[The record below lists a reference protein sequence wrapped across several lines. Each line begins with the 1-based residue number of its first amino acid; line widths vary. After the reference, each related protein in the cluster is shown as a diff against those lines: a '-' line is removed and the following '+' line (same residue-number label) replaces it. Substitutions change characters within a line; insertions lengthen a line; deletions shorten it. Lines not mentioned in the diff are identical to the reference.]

1 LQELHGRQKHKV
13 LADEKQGIVVVRK
26 GGLWTDLGLLG
37 GQLEIRVLDCGLG
50 IRLHASMISPSCGGN
65 ADMKMDGHRPTV
77 ACAMSLLAI
86 AITATVP
93 AASQRAPSLPDLA
106 RSVSP
111 AVVVIVTSDKNG
123 NPLAEGSGFVVDA
136 NGLIATNL
144 HVIRGAYSASV
155 TLANGDTYDSVL
167 VADAD
172 SRKDLALLQIKA
184 VDLKPVR
191 FGDSDSVQV
200 GQHVVAV
207 GNPRGLA
214 NSVSDGIVSAV
225 RQVEGMRLL
234 QTTAPISHGSSGG
247 PLLNDNAEVIGVT
260 RGTYPDGE
268 NLNFAIPANY
278 LKPMLRFLNR
288 STMRPLPEFN
298 AGSLE
303 TAEADEK
310 TVGAKG
316 EQVKADVTLD
326 GAWFATIADAKGSA
340 TVQFN
345 LIESSDG
352 DVAGTYTTS
361 LGGGGQIRGS
371 LKDSQFTF
379 ELKQSLQNCSGIFKG
394 TAKVNAGNAVGTY
407 TGTDCLG
414 DHGKGSLTMTK
425 SGGLAESAKT
435 QPTAPGVEITD
446 GQLGELRG
454 LRYIAVLAASNLPA
468 RNEITQILRQNGLQ
482 VVDAQHA
489 DLGLMLTIKYSSQG
503 EMIVADV
510 QGQAVRPTGPSTVH
524 RVWTYSDRVIKKSIK
539 EQDLAKAFV
548 KEFLSVYRRE
558 NR

>member
-1 LQELHGRQKHKV
+1 MAR
-13 LADEKQGIVVVRK
+13 AI
-26 GGLWTDLGLLG
+26 T
-37 GQLEIRVLDCGLG
+37 
-50 IRLHASMISPSCGGN
+50 
-65 ADMKMDGHRPTV
+65 
-77 ACAMSLLAI
+77 LLAI
-86 AITATVP
+86 ALTAALP
-93 AASQRAPSLPDLA
+93 AVSQRTPSLPELA

-111 AVVVIVTSDKNG
+111 AVVVIETSDKNG
-123 NPLAEGSGFVVDA
+123 NPLAQGSGFVVDA

-144 HVIRGAYSASV
+144 HVIKGAYSASV
-155 TLANGDTYDSVL
+155 TLANGDTYDTVL

-172 SRKDLALLQIKA
+172 ARKDLALLQIKA

-207 GNPRGLA
+207 GNPSGLA

-225 RQVEGMRLL
+225 RQLEGMRVL
-234 QTTAPISHGSSGG
+234 QISAPISHGSSGG
-247 PLLNDNAEVIGVT
+247 PLLNDSGEVIGVT
-260 RGTYPDGE
+260 QATVEGQ
-268 NLNFAIPANY
+268 NLNLAVPANY
-278 LKPMLRFLNR
+278 LKPMLRFLDR
-288 STMRPLPEFN
+288 STMRPLSQFN
-298 AGSLE
+298 TGSFE
-303 TAEADEK
+303 TAEAVQK
-310 TVGAKG
+310 TEEIKN
-316 EQVKADVTLD
+316 EPVKANISLD
-326 GAWFATIADAKGSA
+326 GAWSATIADAKGSA

-394 TAKVNAGNAVGTY
+394 TAKVEAGKAVGTY

-414 DHGKGSLTMTK
+414 DHGNGSLTMTK
-425 SGGLAESAKT
+425 SGGSDQPVESANA
-435 QPTAPGVEITD
+435 QPKPTTAITE
-446 GQLGELRG
+446 GQLDELRG
-454 LRYIAVLAASNLPA
+454 VRYIAVLAESNLPA
-468 RNEITQILRQNGLQ
+468 RNEITKILRDNGLQ
-482 VVDAQHA
+482 VVEARQG
-489 DLGLMLTIKYSSQG
+489 DLGLMLTIKYSSRG

-510 QGQAVRPTGPSTVH
+510 QGEALRPIGPSALH
-524 RVWTYSDRVIKKSIK
+524 RVWTYNDRVIKKSIK

-548 KEFLSVYRRE
+548 KEFLTVYRRE

>member
-1 LQELHGRQKHKV
+1 MAR
-13 LADEKQGIVVVRK
+13 AI
-26 GGLWTDLGLLG
+26 
-37 GQLEIRVLDCGLG
+37 
-50 IRLHASMISPSCGGN
+50 A
-65 ADMKMDGHRPTV
+65 
-77 ACAMSLLAI
+77 LLAVV
-86 AITATVP
+86 ITASLP
-93 AASQRAPSLPDLA
+93 AVSQRSASLPDVA
-106 RSVSP
+106 RTVSP
-111 AVVVIVTSDKNG
+111 SVVLIVTSDKNG
-123 NPLAEGSGFVVDA
+123 NPLAEGSGFVVDS

-144 HVIRGAYSASV
+144 HVIKGAYSASV

-172 SRKDLALLQIKA
+172 ARKDLALIQIKA
-184 VDLKPVR
+184 VDLKAVR
-191 FGDSDSVQV
+191 LGDSDSLQV
-200 GQHVVAV
+200 GQHVIAV
-207 GNPRGLA
+207 GNPRGLLIGA

-225 RQVEGMRLL
+225 RQVEGMHLL

-247 PLLNDNAEVIGVT
+247 PLLNDGGEVIGVT
-260 RGTYPDGE
+260 QATVEGQ
-268 NLNFAIPANY
+268 NLNLAVPANY
-278 LKPMLRFLNR
+278 LKPMLRFFDR
-288 STMRPLPEFN
+288 SALRSLPEFN

-303 TAEADEK
+303 TAQVEEK
-310 TVGAKG
+310 PAEHKS
-316 EQVKADVTLD
+316 EPVKADVSLD
-326 GAWFATIADAKGSA
+326 GAWSATIADAKGSA

-394 TAKVNAGNAVGTY
+394 TAKVDAGKALGTY

-425 SGGLAESAKT
+425 SGGNGGQPESAKT
-435 QPTAPGVEITD
+435 PAKPGVEITD
-446 GQLGELRG
+446 GQLDELRG
-454 LRYIAVLAASNLPA
+454 VKYIAVLAESNLPA
-468 RNEITQILRQNGLQ
+468 RNEITKILRENGLR
-482 VVDAQHA
+482 VVDAQHG
-489 DLGLMLTIKYSSQG
+489 DLGLTFTIKYTSQG

-510 QGQAVRPTGPSTVH
+510 QGQAVRPTGPTTLH
-524 RVWTYSDRVIKKSIK
+524 RVWTYNDHVIKKSIK

-548 KEFLSVYRRE
+548 KEFLTVYRRE